1 MILSRHLIL
10 FNLVLN
16 IFDIQYA
23 FCYNLP
29 FVCPPYLLS
38 RYLLLLFYCVMEL
51 SKQVTGQAGQGG
63 MKLDKAETGVKL
75 GWAVLGESG

>member
-1 MILSRHLIL
+1 MTPHIIYLQCFLLQLAICLSSL
-10 FNLVLN
+10 FT
-16 IFDIQYA
+16 D
-23 FCYNLP
+23 
-29 FVCPPYLLS
+29 
-38 RYLLLLFYCVMEL
+38 LLLTVYCASFYCVMEL